1 MTGSEGRRAV
11 RVAGAEGERRED
23 RRWWRWGTRRAPGG
37 AGWSVCCPGPVR
49 CARTLASQSWSSY
62 RPASADSRQNCES
75 CKYYQVMWRNL
86 YCVIHSIFIFFHCC
100 TFPFSLAEGRLV
112 SIALLSV
119 RISLVILGC
128 LASLLTRTSNVMIL
142 LRDHIEVTEFL
153 IVLEYWRR
161 WLDNRRDW
169 EDIKYLV
176 ISYRD
181 ILEVSKL
188 WNSLC
193 SGTPCICGVSSS
205 LWSAG

>member
-1 MTGSEGRRAV
+1 MTVSVGLLPGRTKERDEMGEMGVGVEKEEEGKMQEGRIWWLWVRLRAP
-11 RVAGAEGERRED
+11 VAGDA
-23 RRWWRWGTRRAPGG
+23 GTVSDVPRDSPSHPA
-37 AGWSVCCPGPVR
+37 R

-62 RPASADSRQNCES
+62 LPASADSRQNCES

-142 LRDHIEVTEFL
+142 LRHHIEVTEFL

-176 ISYRD
+176 ILVSY
-181 ILEVSKL
+181 L
-188 WNSLC
+188 
-193 SGTPCICGVSSS
+193 
-205 LWSAG
+205 